1 METRMTFLYSFL
13 HLLVD
18 GICAFAMFG
27 KFLPLGNQA
36 VDFLLYNF
44 CAFALQ
50 MPFGA
55 ILDLAEKQE
64 KCPHTTKIPYFVAI
78 SGVLFTF
85 LGTITHPVVLGIGNA
100 LFHVGGGVG
109 TIHEDYT
116 KHWQGKGLGIFVA
129 PGALGLY
136 LGTLAAKMELHNT
149 GFGSLIL
156 SYCSAVL
163 LQHAFYNHFLIDRT
177 PAAIS
182 IKISIRHTALA
193 KTLLRFVWHSAV
205 CWLLSCVPILV

>member
-1 METRMTFLYSFL
+1 MTFLYSFL

-78 SGVLFTF
+78 SGVLFTL
-85 LGTITHPVVLGIGNA
+85 LGTITHPVVLGIG
-100 LFHVGGGVG
+100 
-109 TIHEDYT
+109 
-116 KHWQGKGLGIFVA
+116 KH
-129 PGALGLY
+129 Y
-136 LGTLAAKMELHNT
+136 STLAAVLEQSMKIIQNIGKAKDLVSLLLPEHSAYILEHSLPKMELHNT